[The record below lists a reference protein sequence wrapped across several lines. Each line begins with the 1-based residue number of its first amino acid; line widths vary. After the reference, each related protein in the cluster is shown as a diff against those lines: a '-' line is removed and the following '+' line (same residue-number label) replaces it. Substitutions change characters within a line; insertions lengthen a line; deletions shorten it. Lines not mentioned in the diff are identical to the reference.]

1 MADSKISSLPE
12 VTTPSSSDVLPIVN
26 GGATKKVTVQNLGG
40 AISSAGASAYS
51 TVNANSA
58 NWGIV
63 PAAAFFSTQG
73 GAVITAGVDTTLAF
87 DGTYYNKNTNV
98 FELVN
103 GGTSTTR
110 IHLKTAGAYNFIAH
124 AHSYDIHSN
133 RDTFIKVVSA
143 DTSGGATSFITLIH
157 EDGHGEDS
165 TDNTDKLI
173 QGSLTLN
180 FSTSAYVAFQLLLL
194 RGNGFW
200 STEDNVPASRVYIE
214 RVNV

>member
-1 MADSKISSLPE
+1 MADSKISNLPDL
-12 VTTPSSSDVLPIVN
+12 VTPLVSDVLPIVN
-26 GGATKKVTVQNLGG
+26 SGVAKKVSVQNLGNV
-40 AISSAGASAYS
+40 ISTPQGASA
-51 TVNANSA
+51 
-58 NWGIV
+58 
-63 PAAAFFSTQG
+63 TQG
-73 GAVITAGVDTTLAF
+73 GAVITQDVDTTLNF
-87 DGTYYNKNTNV
+87 DSTYYNTNTNV

-143 DTSGGATSFITLIH
+143 DTPGGATSFITLIH